1 MDMQIENQPIGA
13 AIKVIGVGGGGGN
26 AIAQMVAS
34 GVSGVQ
40 FIVANTDAQALADS
54 PAEVKIQIGTKA
66 TKGLGAGA
74 RPEVGA
80 EAASESEAEIAD
92 ALAGADMVFV
102 TAGMGGG
109 TGTGAAPI
117 VARIAKEAGALT
129 VGVVTRP
136 FSFEGPKRGTAA
148 AEGLANLKKNVDS
161 LIVVSN
167 NNLLQVLDRNTTMI
181 DAFKMADSVLVNG
194 VSGISQLITNP
205 GLINV
210 DFADVKTVMENKGT
224 AVMGIATATGE
235 SAAADATKA
244 AIKSPLLESKIDG
257 ATDVLLSV
265 KGGLSM
271 PLFAAQEAADAIKEA
286 AGDDVN
292 VIFGTTLD
300 EGLGD
305 DIMVTIVATGIDRPA
320 ATKMG
325 LNVNQTAQS
334 AASAFTQSNP
344 ANETTTTQAVKPSVT
359 TNDPF
364 AGWNAFETKPE
375 KRETEEN
382 LAQQAPAAADQQAF
396 DSFSNDET
404 DEDEVERPPFFAWKN
419 RDNN

>member
-1 MDMQIENQPIGA
+1 MEMQMENQPVGA
-13 AIKVIGVGGGGGN
+13 VIKVIGVGGGGGN

-40 FIVANTDAQALADS
+40 FIVANTDAQALASS
-54 PAEVKIQIGTKA
+54 PAEVKIQIGSKA

-80 EAASESEAEIAD
+80 DAASESEAEIAE
-92 ALAGADMVFV
+92 ALNGADMVFV

-117 VARIAKEAGALT
+117 IARIAKEAGALT

-167 NNLLQVLDRNTTMI
+167 NNLLQVLDRNTTMV

-224 AVMGIATATGE
+224 AVMGIASASGE
-235 SAAADATKA
+235 SAATDATKA

-265 KGGLSM
+265 KGSYSM

-300 EGLGD
+300 ESLGEE
-305 DIMVTIVATGIDRPA
+305 IVVTVVATGIDREAQP
-320 ATKMG
+320 KPE
-325 LNVNQTAQS
+325 LKLNQTNSNQTKTTNDGN
-334 AASAFTQSNP
+334 AALN
-344 ANETTTTQAVKPSVT
+344 NNVK

-364 AGWNAFETKPE
+364 AGWNAYDT
-375 KRETEEN
+375 N
-382 LAQQAPAAADQQAF
+382 QSLNSNSADATTMNESNSELQSF
-396 DSFSNDET
+396 DTFSSNDAE
-404 DEDEVERPPFFAWKN
+404 DEEEVERPPFFNWKN
-419 RDNN
+419 RGNN

>member
-1 MDMQIENQPIGA
+1 MEMQIENQPVGA

-40 FIVANTDAQALADS
+40 FIVANTDAQALASS
-54 PAEVKIQIGTKA
+54 PAEIKIQIGSKE

-80 EAASESEAEIAD
+80 DAASESEAEIAE
-92 ALAGADMVFV
+92 ALNGADMVFV

-117 VARIAKEAGALT
+117 IARIAKEAGALT

-167 NNLLQVLDRNTTMI
+167 NNLLQVLDRNTTMV

-224 AVMGIATATGE
+224 AVMGIASASGE
-235 SAAADATKA
+235 SAATDATKA

-265 KGGLSM
+265 KGSYSM
-271 PLFAAQEAADAIKEA
+271 PLFAAQQAADAIKEA

-300 EGLGD
+300 EALGEE
-305 DIMVTIVATGIDRPA
+305 IVVTVVATGIDRETQ
-320 ATKMG
+320 TKPE
-325 LNVNQTAQS
+325 LNLNQTNTNNVAPATEGN
-334 AASAFTQSNP
+334 AAVNSS
-344 ANETTTTQAVKPSVT
+344 VK

-364 AGWNAFETKPE
+364 DGWNAYDT
-375 KRETEEN
+375 N
-382 LAQQAPAAADQQAF
+382 QSVNSNPADATTMTDHNSEVKSF
-396 DSFSNDET
+396 DTFSSNDT
-404 DEDEVERPPFFAWKN
+404 VDDEEVERPPFFNWKN
-419 RDNN
+419 RGNN

>member
-1 MDMQIENQPIGA
+1 MEMQIENQPVGA

-40 FIVANTDAQALADS
+40 FIVANTDAQALASS
-54 PAEVKIQIGTKA
+54 PAEIKIQIGSKE

-80 EAASESEAEIAD
+80 DAASESEAEIAE
-92 ALAGADMVFV
+92 ALNGADMVFV

-117 VARIAKEAGALT
+117 IARIAKEAGALT

-167 NNLLQVLDRNTTMI
+167 NNLLQVLDRNTTMV

-224 AVMGIATATGE
+224 AVMGIASASGE
-235 SAAADATKA
+235 SAATDATKA

-265 KGGLSM
+265 KGSYSM
-271 PLFAAQEAADAIKEA
+271 PLFAAQQAADAIKEA

-300 EGLGD
+300 EALGEE
-305 DIMVTIVATGIDRPA
+305 IVVTVVATGIDREAQTKPELNLNQVNTNNNAA
-320 ATKMG
+320 ATDG
-325 LNVNQTAQS
+325 NSSINNNV
-334 AASAFTQSNP
+334 
-344 ANETTTTQAVKPSVT
+344 K

-364 AGWNAFETKPE
+364 DGWNAYDTNQNMNSNPADATKMTDPNVG
-375 KRETEEN
+375 T
-382 LAQQAPAAADQQAF
+382 QSF
-396 DSFSNDET
+396 DTFSSNDT
-404 DEDEVERPPFFAWKN
+404 VDDEEVERPPFFNWKN
-419 RDNN
+419 RGNN

>member
-1 MDMQIENQPIGA
+1 MEMQMENQPIGA

-26 AIAQMVAS
+26 AIAQMVES

-40 FIVANTDAQALADS
+40 FIVANTDAQALASS
-54 PAEVKIQIGTKA
+54 PAEVKIQIGAKA

-74 RPEVGA
+74 LPEVGA
-80 EAASESEAEIAD
+80 EAATESETEISE
-92 ALAGADMVFV
+92 ALEGADMVFV

-117 VARIAKEAGALT
+117 IARIAKEAGALT

-167 NNLLQVLDRNTTMI
+167 NNLLQVLDRNTTMV

-210 DFADVKTVMENKGT
+210 DFADVKTVMANKGT
-224 AVMGIATATGE
+224 AVMGIASASGEGAATE
-235 SAAADATKA
+235 ATKA

-265 KGGLSM
+265 KGSYSM

-300 EGLGD
+300 ESLGE
-305 DIMVTIVATGIDRPA
+305 DIVVTVVATGIDRPA
-320 ATKMG
+320 TVKSE
-325 LNVNQTAQS
+325 LNLKANGAKSEMTAHV
-334 AASAFTQSNP
+334 
-344 ANETTTTQAVKPSVT
+344 QAQVK

-364 AGWNAFETKPE
+364 AGWNAFDQNQSTPE
-375 KRETEEN
+375 EREIQNGQTTESVSDETE
-382 LAQQAPAAADQQAF
+382 AF
-396 DSFSNDET
+396 DNFSNDNVRV
-404 DEDEVERPPFFAWKN
+404 DEDEVERPPFFSWKN
-419 RDNN
+419 RSNN